1 MIIIYLKN
9 EVKNH
14 CLHIILIAFN
24 LFRSKKIVGL
34 TASVGVG
41 KAKNEEKA
49 MDWIFSMMA
58 NMDAEELCVVEENK
72 AELAQHVNIPDQST
86 VHCSFS
92 LSSANDQYTREYLF
106 AIFPFSPSCSHT
118 IY

>member
-1 MIIIYLKN
+1 M
-9 EVKNH
+9 
-14 CLHIILIAFN
+14 HIILIAFN

>member
-1 MIIIYLKN
+1 MIK
-9 EVKNH
+9 VRFFW
-14 CLHIILIAFN
+14 HIIVIAFN
-24 LFRSKKIVGL
+24 LFGSKKIVGL

-72 AELAQHVNIPDQST
+72 AELAQHVNIPDQG
-86 VHCSFS
+86 
-92 LSSANDQYTREYLF
+92 RIIMILF
-106 AIFPFSPSCSHT
+106 QFISIKIALKGI
-118 IY
+118 